1 MLHRSSEWKLSNG
14 RTLLVQNNLLKVKLK
29 LLNIFN
35 LPYDLRIHL
44 NASLIEVCKSEVI
57 LVIEG

>member
-1 MLHRSSEWKLSNG
+1 MLHRSSDWKLPNE
-14 RTLLVQNNLLKVKLK
+14 RTPLVHKDWLKVKLK